1 MFNNRA
7 IVLSVL
13 LSTANIT
20 GSSGLMT
27 WVDAVLK
34 DGGMILNAYIPVF
47 SYLLGLSLG
56 CMTISFFIRK
66 MNITFFKKIFLDS
79 SYY

>member
-1 MFNNRA
+1 MFNNKA

-13 LSTANIT
+13 LSAANIT

-34 DGGMILNAYIPVF
+34 DGGMIFNAYVPIYWD
-47 SYLLGLSLG
+47 YLW
-56 CMTISFFIRK
+56 
-66 MNITFFKKIFLDS
+66 DV
-79 SYY
+79 

>member
-1 MFNNRA
+1 MFNNKA

-13 LSTANIT
+13 LSAANIT
-20 GSSGLMT
+20 GLSGLMT

-34 DGGMILNAYIPVF
+34 DGGMIFNAYVPIF

-56 CMTISFFIRK
+56 CMTISFLFEK
-66 MNITFFKKIFLDS
+66 
-79 SYY
+79 

>member
-1 MFNNRA
+1 MRSITMFNNKA

-13 LSTANIT
+13 LSAANIT

-34 DGGMILNAYIPVF
+34 DGGMIFNAYVPIYWD
-47 SYLLGLSLG
+47 YLW
-56 CMTISFFIRK
+56 
-66 MNITFFKKIFLDS
+66 DV
-79 SYY
+79 